1 MTDTAD
7 TRAAGFAA
15 ASPSARSAAAGRPV
29 EGRSA
34 EGLVATGGPTIR
46 VGGLLALEDRIL
58 MVQQGRGESRYWL
71 LPGGGVRF
79 GESLAH
85 ALIRETQEE
94 LGLRVAVGPLL
105 AIVESISPEPDYPKH
120 VVHLVFDVSAAPE
133 ADLEPREPAVLG
145 ARFLDATEIA
155 GADIRP
161 PVGEFLLACL
171 RERPSSPQYLGRRW

>member
-15 ASPSARSAAAGRPV
+15 ASPSAGSAAAGRPV

-34 EGLVATGGPTIR
+34 EGLAARGGPTIR

-85 ALIRETQEE
+85 ALMRETHEE
-94 LGLRVAVGPLL
+94 LGLRVAVGPQTEL
-105 AIVESISPEPDYPKH
+105 
-120 VVHLVFDVSAAPE
+120 FGAATQQQVDRRQHE
-133 ADLEPREPAVLG
+133 QHDQS
-145 ARFLDATEIA
+145 
-155 GADIRP
+155 
-161 PVGEFLLACL
+161 
-171 RERPSSPQYLGRRW
+171 ERPAGGAPIGAFDQRLQRGQQGF